1 MDKVCILGLLLLLF
15 FAAPTPMTTAQS
27 DFCPLIPPSDVI
39 SGDLLEY
46 PLCPSNGGA
55 HFFGVTEALRPQTI
69 VDVVEEVVAV
79 ASVVATGDE
88 ISFQKVINLVH
99 ERRHEYVAV
108 LFYASWCP
116 FSRNLR
122 PTFTVLSSSFPSI
135 RHFAVEESAIRPSIL
150 SKYGVHGF
158 PTLFLLNSRM
168 RAQYH
173 GSRTVDSLLD
183 FYGNVTGIKPLSFG
197 QFSLE
202 KLRKSSNIAKV
213 KDTEQEN
220 CPFSWARSPENLLQQ
235 EKYLELASIFIL
247 LRLLYF
253 LLPKVVEHA
262 QYAWRR
268 HLRKADF
275 MSLWWHFLSC
285 LDRTIDACKTLK
297 DRCKLRNLHSRAKNV
312 KSWVSKS
319 LASVSIGGASSGP
332 S

>member
-1 MDKVCILGLLLLLF
+1 MEDYKVCKLGLLLLLF
-15 FAAPTPMTTAQS
+15 FATPTTPTTIAQS
-27 DFCPLIPPSDVI
+27 DFCPLIPPSDAI
-39 SGDLLEY
+39 SGDLWEC
-46 PLCPSNGGA
+46 PVCPSNCGAAA
-55 HFFGVTEALRPQTI
+55 HFFGVTE
-69 VDVVEEVVAV
+69 
-79 ASVVATGDE
+79 GDE

-116 FSRNLR
+116 FSRNLK
-122 PTFTVLSSSFPSI
+122 PTFTVLSSLFPSI

-158 PTLFLLNSRM
+158 PTIFLLNSRM
-168 RAQYH
+168 RARYH
-173 GSRTVDSLLD
+173 GSRTIDSLVD
-183 FYGNVTGIKPLSFG
+183 FYGNVTGIKSLSFG
-197 QFSLE
+197 KSSLE

-213 KDTEQEN
+213 KDTKQEN

-235 EKYLELASIFIL
+235 ERYLELASIFIL
-247 LRLLYF
+247 LRLLYI

-262 QYAWRR
+262 QYAWRPQ
-268 HLRKADF
+268 LTNVNF
-275 MSLWWHFLSC
+275 MNLWWHFLSC
-285 LDRTIDACKTLK
+285 LDRAVDACKTLK

-312 KSWVSKS
+312 KAWVSKS